1 MTGFGKAEINENGHS
16 VTVEIKSVNNRYC
29 DISIYLPQTVRSL
42 EHKLKE
48 IIQQKIQ
55 RGKLN
60 VSVRIEKQ
68 DEAEIDIDLNP
79 KVVQSYMHI
88 LSDLKKYSKID
99 EPIRLDHL
107 LAFKDIF
114 LPKEES
120 DEELKTLERLL
131 FTAVGK
137 AADELNIMRKQEGS
151 HLSKDMKERI
161 NTIENRVGVVA
172 TRAAE
177 RVPEARLKMRE
188 RFKQLLDDEQFDQN
202 RLEMELA
209 VMADRLD
216 ITEEVVRMGSHI
228 KYIRKAIDS
237 DEAVGRKLNFLIQE
251 MNREINTMGSKSND
265 AEIAHEVVDMKE
277 ALEIIR
283 EQIQNIE

>member
-1 MTGFGKAEINENGHS
+1 MTGFGKAEINENGLN

-29 DISIYLPQTVRSL
+29 DISIYLPQSVRSL
-42 EHKLKE
+42 EPKLKD
-48 IIQQKIQ
+48 IILQKLQ

-60 VSVRIEKQ
+60 VSIRVEKQ
-68 DEAEIDIDLNP
+68 DEAEINIELNP
-79 KVVQSYMHI
+79 KVVQSYMH
-88 LSDLKKYSKID
+88 LLTDLKKYSKIE

-107 LAFKDIF
+107 LSFKDIF

-120 DEELKTLERLL
+120 DNEMDRLEKML
-131 FTAVGK
+131 FKAVNN
-137 AADELNIMRKQEGS
+137 AVDDLNTMRKQEGS
-151 HLSKDMKERI
+151 HLALDLNKRI
-161 NTIENRVGVVA
+161 DIIEEKVTIVGQ
-172 TRAAE
+172 RASE
-177 RVPEARLKMRE
+177 RVPEARAKMKE
-188 RFKQLLDDEQFDQN
+188 RLRALLEDEQFDPM
-202 RLEMELA
+202 RLEMEIA
-209 VMADRLD
+209 VLADRLD
-216 ITEEVVRMGSHI
+216 ITEETVRMGSHL
-228 KYIRKAIDS
+228 KYFRKAINS